1 MKAAIIGSGV
11 SGLTAAA
18 ILAKE
23 GHAVTVF
30 EQYKDV
36 GGVTAT
42 IEQDGF
48 RWDLGPML
56 LPDLGPG
63 EPGRA
68 ILQKLGISD
77 KVPVIKSYRENY
89 FPDFRITRPARC
101 AGPYGRKAFF
111 KKTFPED
118 AAGIDRYFEFY
129 DRIHDMAALY
139 GKGDLWSKVRL
150 FAKLLPVMRM
160 KNWSA
165 DKMMDHFFTND
176 KLKTVFTAIL
186 ADYVM
191 PPARFPGMILPL
203 INAEQQYDER
213 TPLDYPG
220 HEHRSSWSFIE
231 NGCQSLVDALSGS
244 IRAHGGKI
252 LTKAPVKKIEIKN
265 GRVTGVVYGAGQKEP
280 VDLVIASGGAREL
293 FFNLVGRENLPER
306 FVKKYLDNIAVT
318 ESVLMVHLGVD
329 IDPAKFQN
337 GAPVC
342 YYYMS
347 YDIDHG
353 IRECMDNIY
362 HEGREGFLLYNLSTH
377 SPTMAPPGHHALTV
391 LTIAPNNPVNGSW
404 KENKEAW
411 ADQLVGYAEEFI
423 PDLKRHIKTRVVLT
437 PEDFRKRTGLDHHA
451 FGGCTPAV
459 DSSPPKRETP
469 IEGLWF
475 VGAQSET
482 YGGVTNAM
490 IGAAGA
496 TGRIMRK

>member
-11 SGLTAAA
+11 SGLAAA
-18 ILAKE
+18 ALLAKE

-30 EQYKDV
+30 EQYPTI

-42 IEQDGF
+42 ISQDGY

-63 EPGRA
+63 EPGRV
-68 ILQKLGISD
+68 ILEKLGVSD

-89 FPDFRITRPARC
+89 FPDFRIKRPKEC
-101 AGPYGRKAFF
+101 AGPHGRKAFF
-111 KKTFPED
+111 KETFPQD
-118 AAGIDRYFEFY
+118 AAGVERYFEFY

-139 GKGDLWSKVRL
+139 AKGDLLSKVRL

-165 DKMMDHFFTND
+165 ERVMDHFFTD
-176 KLKTVFTAIL
+176 DRLKTVFTAIL

-213 TPLDYPG
+213 TPLDYGG

-231 NGCQSLVDALSGS
+231 NGCQSLVDALASS
-244 IRAHGGKI
+244 IRSHGGKI
-252 LTKAPVKKIEIKN
+252 LTKTPVKKITIK
-265 GRVTGVVYGAGQKEP
+265 GRKVTGVVYGDGRQAP
-280 VDLVIASGGAREL
+280 FDCVVASGGAREL
-293 FFNLVGRENLPER
+293 FFGLVGREHLPER
-306 FVKKYLDNIAVT
+306 FVTKYLDPIALT
-318 ESVLMVHLGVD
+318 ESVFMVHLGVD
-329 IDPAKFQN
+329 FDPTKFQN

-347 YDIDHG
+347 YDIDHD
-353 IRECMDNIY
+353 IRKCIDGVY
-362 HEGREGFLLYNLSTH
+362 HEGKDGFLLYNLSTH
-377 SPTMAPPGHHALTV
+377 SPTMAPPGHHALSV
-391 LTIAPNNPVNGSW
+391 ITIAPNDPVNGSW
-404 KENKEAW
+404 KEKKEAW

-423 PDLKRHIKTRVVLT
+423 PDLSKHIKTRVVLT
-437 PEDFRKRTGLDHHA
+437 PEDFKKRTALAHHA
-451 FGGCTPAV
+451 FGGCTPAL

-490 IGAAGA
+490 VGAGGA
-496 TGRIMRK
+496 VDRILKK

>member
-1 MKAAIIGSGV
+1 MKTAVIGSGV

-18 ILAKE
+18 LLAAR
-23 GHAVTVF
+23 GHAVTVY
-30 EQYKDV
+30 EQFVDI

-42 IEQDGF
+42 IQKDGF
-48 RWDLGPML
+48 SWDLGPML

-63 EPGRA
+63 EPGRV
-68 ILQKLGISD
+68 ILQKLGVSD

-89 FPDFRITRPARC
+89 FPDFRITRPKRC
-101 AGPYGRKAFF
+101 GGPYGRKAFF

-165 DKMMDHFFTND
+165 DKVMDHFFTND
-176 KLKTVFTAIL
+176 KLKAVFTAIL

-231 NGCQSLVDALSGS
+231 NGCQSLVDALAGS
-244 IRAHGGKI
+244 IRSNGGKI
-252 LTKAPVKKIEIKN
+252 LTKAPVKKIDIKS
-265 GRVTGVVYGAGQKEP
+265 GKVTGIVYGDGQKEP
-280 VDLVIASGGAREL
+280 VDLVVASGGAREL
-293 FFNLVGRENLPER
+293 FFNLVGRENLPEP
-306 FVKKYLDNIAVT
+306 FVKKYLDRIAVT

-329 IDPAKFQN
+329 IDPAQFQN

-347 YDIDHG
+347 YDIDGG

-377 SPTMAPPGHHALTV
+377 SPAMAPPGHHALTV
-391 LTIAPNNPVNGSW
+391 LTIAPNSPVNGSW

-411 ADQLVGYAEEFI
+411 ADRLVGYAEEFI
-423 PDLKRHIKTRVVLT
+423 PDLSKHVKTRVVLT
-437 PEDFRKRTGLDHHA
+437 PEDFRKRTGLAHHA

-459 DSSPPKRETP
+459 DSSPPRRETP
-469 IEGLWF
+469 IDGLWF

-490 IGAAGA
+490 IGAEGA
-496 TGRIMRK
+496 VRRILKR